1 MEQNDL
7 QSVTEN
13 SHHMSQKS
21 GKDND
26 DSDMIDRNTQSRA
39 TSNRNDPDKVWTTEE
54 ILADEDLW
62 KVSDSS
68 EESSSEEEKKES
80 KTDSKHQSQKAEAVA
95 EGADGSKSI
104 AEGAKQNQSVLS
116 GEEPPVKKAKPTP
129 YNAYERNKDY
139 YDNEVELE
147 DELEK
152 MARYLV
158 DKAPQM
164 E

>member
-1 MEQNDL
+1 MEQQDL

-13 SHHMSQKS
+13 SHMSQKS
-21 GKDND
+21 GKNND
-26 DSDMIDRNTQSRA
+26 DDDFIDRKTQSRA

-62 KVSDSS
+62 KVTDSS

-80 KTDSKHQSQKAEAVA
+80 KTGSKLKSQQADDVA
-95 EGADGSKSI
+95 EGTNGTKPNAD
-104 AEGAKQNQSVLS
+104 AAKQNQTVMS
-116 GEEPPVKKAKPTP
+116 GEESPVKKAKPTP

-139 YDNEVELE
+139 YDNDEELE